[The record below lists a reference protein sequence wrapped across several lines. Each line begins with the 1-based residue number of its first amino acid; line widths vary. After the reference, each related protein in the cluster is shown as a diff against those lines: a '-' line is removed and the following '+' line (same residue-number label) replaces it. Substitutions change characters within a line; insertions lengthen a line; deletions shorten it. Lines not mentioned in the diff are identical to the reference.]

1 MSFHSLRDD
10 HYAALRLSHRQFR
23 ARTVLGPYVGGDG
36 GKSLHETAVADRDPN
51 HFQTLSKSGSG
62 ALDLNRIEQV
72 LPWAPSR
79 E

>member
-1 MSFHSLRDD
+1 M
-10 HYAALRLSHRQFR
+10 AE
-23 ARTVLGPYVGGDG
+23 
-36 GKSLHETAVADRDPN
+36 KSLHETAAADRDPN

-72 LPWAPSR
+72 LPWAAGR